1 MLGNCKV
8 SDVLGKYLSAG
19 CFFGKRGDWCP
30 MNKISYKAQMSCKKL
45 DSFFG
50 KQKEEEEE

>member
-1 MLGNCKV
+1 
-8 SDVLGKYLSAG
+8 
-19 CFFGKRGDWCP
+19 

-50 KQKEEEEE
+50 KKKEEEEE

>member
-1 MLGNCKV
+1 V
-8 SDVLGKYLSAG
+8 IDV
-19 CFFGKRGDWCP
+19 F

-50 KQKEEEEE
+50 KDDKKEEEE